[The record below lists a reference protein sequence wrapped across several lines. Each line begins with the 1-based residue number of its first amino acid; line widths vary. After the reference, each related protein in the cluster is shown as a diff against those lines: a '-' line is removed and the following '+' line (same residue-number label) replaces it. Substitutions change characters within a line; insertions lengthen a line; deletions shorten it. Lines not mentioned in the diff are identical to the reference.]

1 MSITTL
7 RDFQRRA
14 VEEGAAPL
22 LTCLERMRQ
31 ARQFVESPEEQAE
44 FVRENQGCL
53 LINAPTGI
61 GKTLIAGSI
70 AQTVSASYPA
80 VWMWFAPFSGIVEQT
95 VSVIRREFSGLHP
108 LDIANER
115 NPVNL
120 RKGDVFVCTWASVA
134 ARNAVSRGARRDNEK
149 MPSIDSLLEYARAQ
163 GMEVCAVIDEMH
175 HGFRHG
181 TEALNFCRDVL
192 KPSVSVMITAT
203 PRETEIK
210 TLAESLGA
218 KQFHEISISRQTGV
232 EENLLKRGVK
242 VAVFRATA
250 EKTASAVDFKR
261 VALVE
266 AVKEHKEIQAT
277 LKKAKIE
284 ISPLLMVQ
292 ADESEDGVEKAK
304 KTLIELGI
312 PDNAVRVHTAD
323 EPDPEFLRIA
333 EDESVE
339 ALVFKMAAATGFD
352 APRAFVLASL
362 RRIRDENFGV
372 QVIGRIM
379 RKHRAHQAAEKP
391 PEYLDYG
398 YVFLADAEAQEGLLG
413 AAARISAVQDEIK
426 TLTNNIGVVVVG
438 GTEEMQDISK
448 GPSLFSQW
456 KDFASA
462 PDGDDTGEPAHPG
475 DSRVPKKQSGL
486 PGMPPADSMPQTTSG
501 GHTIISAQTSE
512 VSHALR
518 SELAPPKRF
527 ATAVFNTDKAETIT
541 RDVVDWFKLE
551 NADIIALANK
561 AAADVCKETLE
572 IFKRS
577 VQTSKIQADLAYA
590 ELARMAQQKLGGE
603 IDPEGYLH
611 EREFKKLFQA
621 RLAEAARN
629 KGWNTDE
636 EYIHQWMI
644 KILAERPKELR
655 RAVSEV
661 IARNLTVKDAGD
673 LPPAMKAETPL
684 RPSALNLY
692 GVYPADLN
700 SWELKFAEK
709 LDSDT
714 EGVVKW
720 WHRNLPW
727 KKWAV
732 SIPLAGHGNYF
743 PDFVVGVNGRQT
755 DDNILLVETKRD
767 INDVLGLAAAKS
779 RSEHPS
785 YGRVRMLLLDEQSN
799 EWATVEYNHA
809 TGGNTTTPGF
819 HLGMMRS

>member
-1 MSITTL
+1 M
-7 RDFQRRA
+7 
-14 VEEGAAPL
+14 
-22 LTCLERMRQ
+22 
-31 ARQFVESPEEQAE
+31 
-44 FVRENQGCL
+44 
-53 LINAPTGI
+53 
-61 GKTLIAGSI
+61 
-70 AQTVSASYPA
+70 
-80 VWMWFAPFSGIVEQT
+80 
-95 VSVIRREFSGLHP
+95 HP
-108 LDIANER
+108 LSVANDR
-115 NPVNL
+115 NPANL
-120 RKGDVFVCTWASVA
+120 RKGGVFVSTWASVA
-134 ARNAVSRGARRDNEK
+134 AQKAADLNARRDGET
-149 MPSIDSLLEYARAQ
+149 MPSLDEFLAYVRAQ
-163 GMEVCAVIDEMH
+163 GFEVCAVIDEMH
-175 HGFRHG
+175 HGFRQN
-181 TEALNFCRDVL
+181 TEALRFCREVL
-192 KPSVSVMITAT
+192 KPSVSIMATAT
-203 PRETEIK
+203 PRENEIK
-210 TLAESLGA
+210 KLAESLGA

-242 VAVFRATA
+242 VAVFRATT
-250 EKTASAVDFKR
+250 EKAASTIDFKR

-266 AVKEHKEIQAT
+266 AVKEHKEIQAA
-277 LKKAKIE
+277 LASAKIDV
-284 ISPLLMVQ
+284 SPLLMVQ
-292 ADESEDGVEKAK
+292 ADESADSAEKAK
-304 KTLIELGI
+304 QTLIELGI

-362 RRIRDENFGV
+362 RRSRDANFGV

-379 RKHRAHQAAEKP
+379 RKHRAHQTAKQKP
-391 PEYLDYG
+391 GYLDYG
-398 YVFLADAEAQEGLLG
+398 YVFLSDAESQQGLLS
-413 AAARISAVQDEIK
+413 AAERISAVQDEIK

-438 GTEEMQDISK
+438 GTEEIQDISK

-456 KDFASA
+456 KDFAPA
-462 PDGDDTGEPAHPG
+462 PDDDDIGEPAHPG
-475 DSRVPKKQSGL
+475 DSHSPGKQSGL
-486 PGMPPADSMPQTTSG
+486 PRMPPAASTPQTTTG

-518 SELAPPKRF
+518 AELSPPQRF
-527 ATAVFNTDKAETIT
+527 TTAVFNPNKAATIT
-541 RDVVDWFKLE
+541 RDVVAWFDLE

-590 ELARMAQQKLGGE
+590 ELARMAQQKLDGEVDSDGYLQE
-603 IDPEGYLH
+603 ID
-611 EREFKKLFQA
+611 FKKLFQA
-621 RLAEAARN
+621 RLAETARN
-629 KGWNTDE
+629 KGWKTDE

-655 RAVSEV
+655 RTVSKI

-673 LPPAMKAETPL
+673 LPPAMTAETPL

-720 WHRNLPW
+720 WHRNQPW

-767 INDVLGLAAAKS
+767 INDVLGIAAAKS
-779 RSEHPS
+779 RSVHPG